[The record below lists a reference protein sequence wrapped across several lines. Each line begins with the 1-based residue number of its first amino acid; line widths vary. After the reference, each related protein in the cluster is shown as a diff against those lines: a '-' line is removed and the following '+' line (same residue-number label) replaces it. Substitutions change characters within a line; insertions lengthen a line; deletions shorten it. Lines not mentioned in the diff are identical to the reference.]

1 MTLLNANQI
10 KNYLP
15 HRYPFLLLDR
25 IISCVNGES
34 IVALKNVTV
43 NEPFFLGH
51 FPQRPLMPGVLIIEA
66 MAQAAAI
73 LGVLSGAES
82 RKDEQ
87 DDTLYYLVGVDKAR
101 FRKTVEP
108 GDQLII
114 EVKFVTVRRNIWKF
128 AATASVEGKVVANCD
143 LLTTVAE
150 SGS

>member
-1 MTLLNANQI
+1 
-10 KNYLP
+10 
-15 HRYPFLLLDR
+15 
-25 IISCVNGES
+25 
-34 IVALKNVTV
+34 
-43 NEPFFLGH
+43 
-51 FPQRPLMPGVLIIEA
+51 
-66 MAQAAAI
+66 
-73 LGVLSGAES
+73 
-82 RKDEQ
+82 
-87 DDTLYYLVGVDKAR
+87 LYYLVGVDKAR